1 MKLFPEKFAAHL
13 QAGNLASIY
22 LLAGDEPLQVG
33 EAADAVRD
41 VARRNGYASRE
52 VFFVE
57 RGFDWQ
63 ALRSAGES
71 LSLFAE
77 KRVLELRLPTG
88 KPGDVGAKML
98 VEFAERPPEDTILLV
113 TSGKVDKK
121 NKWVG
126 ALEKAGVFVEYW
138 PLDAARLPQWIEDRM
153 ARAGIASDREAARL
167 LADRVEGNLLAA
179 AQEIDK
185 LALLLAGS
193 SADANAV
200 REAVADS
207 ARFDVFQLA
216 DVALSGDAARS
227 LRMLD
232 ALRAEGVEAVLVS
245 WSLARE
251 IRLLAELAFKVAG
264 GQSAERASAG
274 VWPKKKQPMVI
285 RALQRFPVKA
295 WERLLLEVALV
306 DRQIKGM
313 RRGDPWQNIERLV
326 AAMAGK
332 PLSITAGRTA
342 R

>member
-126 ALEKAGVFVEYW
+126 ALEKAGV
-138 PLDAARLPQWIEDRM
+138 DR
-153 ARAGIASDREAARL
+153 RVRIHDLRHTCASWL
-167 LADRVEGNLLAA
+167 
-179 AQEIDK
+179 I
-185 LALLLAGS
+185 
-193 SADANAV
+193 
-200 REAVADS
+200 
-207 ARFDVFQLA
+207 
-216 DVALSGDAARS
+216 
-227 LRMLD
+227 
-232 ALRAEGVEAVLVS
+232 
-245 WSLARE
+245 
-251 IRLLAELAFKVAG
+251 
-264 GQSAERASAG
+264 
-274 VWPKKKQPMVI
+274 KQG
-285 RALQRFPVKA
+285 FGPVH
-295 WERLLLEVALV
+295 
-306 DRQIKGM
+306 
-313 RRGDPWQNIERLV
+313 V
-326 AAMAGK
+326 AAYLGHANPTTTMSTYAHLFADDMADMGSA
-332 PLSITAGRTA
+332 LDSMW
-342 R
+342 

>member
-1 MKLFPEKFAAHL
+1 MKLYPDK
-13 QAGNLASIY
+13 LASHLNSASLAPIY
-22 LLAGDEPLQVG
+22 LLSGDEPLQVG
-33 EAADAVRD
+33 EAADAVRAA
-41 VARRNGYASRE
+41 ARERGYASRE

-57 RGFDWQ
+57 RSFDWQ

-98 VEFAERPPEDTILLV
+98 VEFAERPPEDTVLLV
-113 TSGKVDKK
+113 ISGKVDKK
-121 NKWVG
+121 NKWVK
-126 ALEKAGVFVEYW
+126 ALENAGVFVEYW
-138 PLDAARLPQWIEDRM
+138 PLDIAQLPRWIEERM
-153 ARAGIASDREAARL
+153 ARAGIAADREAAQL

-193 SADANAV
+193 RADAQAV
-200 REAVADS
+200 RGAVADS
-207 ARFDVFQLA
+207 ARFDIFQLA
-216 DVALSGDAARS
+216 DVALAGDAARA

-232 ALRAEGVEAVLVS
+232 ALRAEGMEPVLVG

-251 IRLLAELAFKVAG
+251 IRMLAEMSFKVAG
-264 GQSAERASAG
+264 GLSADRASAN
-274 VWPKKKQPMVI
+274 VWPKKRQPIVA
-285 RALQRFPVKA
+285 RALQRFPVRA

-326 AAMAGK
+326 SAMAGK
-332 PLSITAGRTA
+332 PLSQPA
-342 R
+342 RQAR